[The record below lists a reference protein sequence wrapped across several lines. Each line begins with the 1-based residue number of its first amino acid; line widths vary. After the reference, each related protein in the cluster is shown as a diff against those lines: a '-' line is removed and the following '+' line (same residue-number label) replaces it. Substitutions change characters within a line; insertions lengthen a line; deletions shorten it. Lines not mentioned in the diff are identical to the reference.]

1 MTAEVIYGVDFK
13 AKKRI
18 PEPALSDIEAEIA
31 VALWGFPPDAT
42 IYESS
47 LGYVAPEKDPA

>member
-18 PEPALSDIEAEIA
+18 PEPTLSDIEAEIA